1 MRLLLSTVT
10 DWPGRAWAAL
20 ARTRL
25 GVFLAKVVELLRN
38 PPDLIERAVII
49 EFILAIYP
57 DYTARITAT
66 KLSGPKP
73 EEIQNITNAGIAALL
88 AWAKGQGVELKLNPP
103 APPAPAK
110 LPSNVNPLKGVR
122 P

>member
-1 MRLLLSTVT
+1 MRLLPSSVT
-10 DWPGRAWAAL
+10 GWARRTWVRL
-20 ARTRL
+20 IGTRL
-25 GVFLAKVVELLRN
+25 GVFLAKAVELIRD
-38 PPDLIERAVII
+38 PPDLIERPVTV

-73 EEIQNITNAGIAALL
+73 EEIQNITNAGIAAML

-103 APPAPAK
+103 APQPPAK
-110 LPSNVNPLKGVR
+110 APMLKGFR
-122 P
+122 PS